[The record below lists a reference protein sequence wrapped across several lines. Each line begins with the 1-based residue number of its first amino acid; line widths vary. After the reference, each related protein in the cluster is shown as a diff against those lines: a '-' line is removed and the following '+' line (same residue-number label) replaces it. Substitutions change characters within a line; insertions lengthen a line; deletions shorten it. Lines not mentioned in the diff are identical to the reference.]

1 MSAAQLFVKAD
12 KTDNDMIKRIFTIY
26 VKAQDTR
33 NSNMKPKFF
42 SQISDHQQ
50 SIAPVPSRDLPHTPS
65 SAGGRWFSRTRSIKL
80 QLTASKK
87 QFLTSVLCIPYT
99 IINFPSVVSRPLHMS
114 DPIKQRSNKVS
125 RHYLRYS
132 DSWLNVLAIK
142 KFF

>member
-50 SIAPVPSRDLPHTPS
+50 SIAPVPSRDLPHTP
-65 SAGGRWFSRTRSIKL
+65 G
-80 QLTASKK
+80 LT
-87 QFLTSVLCIPYT
+87 LL
-99 IINFPSVVSRPLHMS
+99 VVA
-114 DPIKQRSNKVS
+114 DFV
-125 RHYLRYS
+125 
-132 DSWLNVLAIK
+132 
-142 KFF
+142 F

>member
-65 SAGGRWFSRTRSIKL
+65 STGGR
-80 QLTASKK
+80 
-87 QFLTSVLCIPYT
+87 
-99 IINFPSVVSRPLHMS
+99 
-114 DPIKQRSNKVS
+114 
-125 RHYLRYS
+125 
-132 DSWLNVLAIK
+132 
-142 KFF
+142 